1 MSTKPAMTKP
11 QLATGP
17 QKWLVLGPTGL
28 FRNDLSAVAMAEST
42 PRGSWNH
49 QPGEWREGY
58 LVQLSPTSEGEE
70 FGGERGEAEDLVES
84 TSGWRMGSIWV
95 FWMCGAPTLSSQ
107 PTVEDS
113 S

>member
-1 MSTKPAMTKP
+1 
-11 QLATGP
+11 LATGP

-28 FRNDLSAVAMAEST
+28 FRNDLSAVAMAESA

-49 QPGEWREGY
+49 